1 MSQSFR
7 WPEILDIAR
16 REGKVSVEG
25 LAAHFGVTTQT
36 IRRDLSDLADAGKLE
51 RVHGG
56 AILPSSVSNI
66 GYEMRRGLYAEEKA
80 RIAAAC
86 AAQIPDDISL
96 FLNIGTTTEAVAQ
109 NLLHHKNLLVVTN
122 NINVATILAANPNC
136 DIILAGGQLRRSDGG
151 LIGKLTSDAVAQFK
165 FDLAVIGCSAIDAE
179 GDMLDFDIQEVGV
192 SQTIISQSRRVF
204 LVADRSKFT
213 RSAPAKIAT
222 LSQIDALFTD
232 HPLDAPLA
240 ARCRDWG
247 LATHI
252 IPHSSTGA

>member
-86 AAQIPDDISL
+86 AYHP
-96 FLNIGTTTEAVAQ
+96 GMV
-109 NLLHHKNLLVVTN
+109 
-122 NINVATILAANPNC
+122 
-136 DIILAGGQLRRSDGG
+136 RRD
-151 LIGKLTSDAVAQFK
+151 
-165 FDLAVIGCSAIDAE
+165 
-179 GDMLDFDIQEVGV
+179 
-192 SQTIISQSRRVF
+192 
-204 LVADRSKFT
+204 
-213 RSAPAKIAT
+213 SAPA
-222 LSQIDALFTD
+222 
-232 HPLDAPLA
+232 
-240 ARCRDWG
+240 
-247 LATHI
+247 
-252 IPHSSTGA
+252 